1 MPSSG
6 NLVYHDARLLALKGR
21 VTSSGAYTCML
32 VTTAYTANMDHDTID
47 DGTTSDPKGYEIS
60 VSGYARQ
67 TLADI
72 AIFEDETNEFAA
84 LDATGPTFTSLV
96 AGQTI
101 GGAVY
106 YLYSTNSTQNGTAS
120 TSDTGQSLLVYQDF
134 TSGIPTN
141 GGNIVITIAA
151 TSDGGLLKF
160 GTTS

>member
-1 MPSSG
+1 
-6 NLVYHDARLLALKGR
+6 
-21 VTSSGAYTCML
+21 ML

-60 VSGYARQ
+60 VAGYARQ

-72 AIFEDETNEFAA
+72 AVFADEANEFAA
-84 LDATGPTFTSLV
+84 VDASNVTYTSLV

-101 GGAVY
+101 GGQVI
-106 YLYSTNSTQNGTAS
+106 YLYSTSSTGGGGAAT
-120 TSDTGQSLLVYQDF
+120 TGDTGQVLLCYEDF

-141 GGNIVITIAA
+141 GGNIVVTFAA
-151 TSDGGLLKF
+151 TSDGGVIKF